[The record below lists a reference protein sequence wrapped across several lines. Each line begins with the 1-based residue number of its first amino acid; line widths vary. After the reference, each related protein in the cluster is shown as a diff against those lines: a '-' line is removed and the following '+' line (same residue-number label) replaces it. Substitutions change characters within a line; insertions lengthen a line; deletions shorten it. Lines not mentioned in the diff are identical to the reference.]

1 MSRKIA
7 REKAYQVLFG
17 MNFDEKF
24 DYSVALNEMQEEWKL
39 DEEDKKFAIEICEG
53 VQNNKEKLLD
63 VLSSSLKDY
72 TLSQLNKAD
81 KTVLLIALYEMLY
94 SNTPKKVVIN
104 EALEISKKYGIEKSP
119 KFVNGVLSGVMKK
132 IWVRT

>member
-94 SNTPKKVVIN
+94 SSTPKKVVIN

-132 IWVRT
+132 I